1 MATTVTAPALEAEA
15 LDQLRADF
23 RGDIV
28 EPADPAYD
36 ELRGV
41 FNGMFDRRPR
51 GILRPAG
58 TAGRLPGLGPGRLS
72 GLPAALRDGRPPAAG
87 LCAARSR
94 LVHRQS

>member
-1 MATTVTAPALEAEA
+1 MASTVTAPALAVEA

-23 RGDIV
+23 RGEVV

-51 GILRPAG
+51 VILIG
-58 TAGRLPGLGPGRLS
+58 E
-72 GLPAALRDGRPPAAG
+72 
-87 LCAARSR
+87 
-94 LVHRQS
+94 